1 MMRCFRVA
9 VVLVILFIVCCSVS
23 LGAVLF
29 VHEKTLTVPGI
40 SNFGSALLSGQFP
53 QDPRVLLIHD
63 SAQAVVWSV
72 DGDSALCRVLADTGY
87 QVISAALADA
97 DADSVLDLAVAM
109 RRQAIDTIGPPRA
122 AGKIRVWSGNNHFL
136 TSIADSI
143 PEVYDDDFLLRAVSL
158 APDNLPQLLVSYP
171 LVFSELLYYMW
182 IHEVYYGATL
192 IYSNFPADRDSLG
205 FRIVDI
211 GRYALPGGT
220 SLTLARTS
228 YGEYTEVNGPDAYNT
243 NNQIGVLNADHS
255 FTAYSSFTDPYY
267 FGDCYVYGNHSSLS
281 AGCVGLLASGA
292 ETDIVMD
299 HSYYFSCSGPNT
311 ASDHSFRQFECWSLL
326 NGVPTINRWVRDLT
340 GTSYSQYAFN
350 PLLPGY
356 FFAFS
361 GDTLLMFRGID
372 GSIRDRITNVP
383 TGAKHWD
390 YLYGDSIPRLVVVNG
405 ASVSIY
411 HLDIA
416 TDVDTDPHRAQ
427 LPSRPLL
434 EGPFPNPF
442 NPVTMLYVFSEVGG
456 PASLEVLNVTGQRV
470 ALLFDGTLAP
480 HSSRGCEWN
489 AVGHASGVYFA
500 RAVAPEGTMVKK
512 MLLLK

>member
-143 PEVYDDDFLLRAVSL
+143 PEVYDDDFLMRAVSL

-361 GDTLLMFRGID
+361 GDTLLMFRGSD

-383 TGAKHWD
+383 SGAKHWD

-416 TDVDTDPHRAQ
+416 TDVTDQNRPDNIPRAFV
-427 LPSRPLL
+427 LHDPY
-434 EGPFPNPF
+434 PNPF
-442 NPVTMLYVFSEVGG
+442 NPSATL
-456 PASLEVLNVTGQRV
+456 SLETGPGGAMTLAVCNIRGQRMISLYEGIV
-470 ALLFDGTLAP
+470 EPNTHLSFV
-480 HSSRGCEWN
+480 WN
-489 AVGHASGVYFA
+489 AGKAASGVYFA
-500 RAVAPEGTMVKK
+500 RLELAGEKQVKK